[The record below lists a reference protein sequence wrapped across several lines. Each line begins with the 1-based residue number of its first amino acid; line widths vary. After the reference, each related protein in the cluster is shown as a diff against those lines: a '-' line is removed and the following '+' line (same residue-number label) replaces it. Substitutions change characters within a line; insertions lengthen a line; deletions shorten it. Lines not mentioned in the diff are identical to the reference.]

1 MRVKSRRRSLGAPSG
16 RYLAPASNA
25 GCIQVYTGQCA
36 PQNVFVTGP
45 RLTRFDLSLVKHTR
59 IGEKKDIEFRANAL
73 NAFNLTNF
81 FLVPSGAGNI
91 TVNSLAFGQ
100 TTNAYRDYNSTND
113 TGARMIEFGLRF
125 TF

>member
-1 MRVKSRRRSLGAPSG
+1 MSPGSGSGVSLEAVLLIVSVPG
-16 RYLAPASNA
+16 
-25 GCIQVYTGQCA
+25 
-36 PQNVFVTGP
+36 VFGSP
-45 RLTRFDLSLVKHTR
+45 RFDVSLVKHTR
-59 IGEKKDIEFRANAL
+59 VGEKKDIEFRANAL

-81 FLVPSGAGNI
+81 FLVPNGAGNI

-113 TGARMIEFGLRF
+113 TGARMVEFALRF